1 MGNVLWNNVVL
12 DSLHY
17 GKTNQVGVNHAVYYV
32 TLNPGE
38 NILQFDGTSRSDS
51 YGLTIDNVKLTSDYN
66 STNLVINGDFSSP
79 AVGRGWNYF
88 NGGILGWQAV
98 RAEVGFGTIYNSAW
112 NGPVL
117 ELDSDSNQRYTQV
130 ILISQSLYS
139 SLLFQVQKILKDRQV
154 VTDTNLAVQNGQNAI
169 NNRIPTINN
178 AV

>member
-1 MGNVLWNNVVL
+1 MNE
-12 DSLHY
+12 
-17 GKTNQVGVNHAVYYV
+17 VGY
-32 TLNPGE
+32 
-38 NILQFDGTSRSDS
+38 I
-51 YGLTIDNVKLTSDYN
+51 
-66 STNLVINGDFSSP
+66 
-79 AVGRGWNYF
+79 

-130 ILISQSLYS
+130 ILISQALYS

-154 VTDTNLAVQNGQNAI
+154 VTATNLAVQNGQNAI
-169 NNRIPTINN
+169 NNRISTINN